1 MKQHINWGVI
11 AGNRGWGYTMVGMI
25 VWKIIFQ
32 SSRVWNEMVGFDI

>member
-1 MKQHINWGVI
+1 MKQHINWGVV
-11 AGNRGWGYTMVGMI
+11 AGNRGWDTLCCMI